1 MQEYSLEHN
10 IKDTFFTS
18 GLQDIF
24 LKFNFDIVTT
34 VLLMKICNVVF
45 KLSNC
50 ITRQL
55 FRIVAIF
62 RSMNVNSVPNG

>member
-55 FRIVAIF
+55 NIWDWPF
-62 RSMNVNSVPNG
+62 SGP

>member
-34 VLLMKICNVVF
+34 VLLMKIC
-45 KLSNC
+45 
-50 ITRQL
+50 
-55 FRIVAIF
+55 
-62 RSMNVNSVPNG
+62 P